1 MMDMHKIN
9 EEKLFDAY
17 KNQLTIPKNML

>member
-1 MMDMHKIN
+1 MDMHKIN